1 MGGKVKEVQFTL
13 LTTHHH
19 STLKPPIQPSFDPH
33 PMFIQYGGW
42 GKLRGGVRRGNP
54 SGFNHYHSS
63 EQERWGRDGGGGL
76 CEWRLKRKIKK
87 MCSAAMK

>member
-19 STLKPPIQPSFDPH
+19 STLKPPIQPSFDPPPNVH
-33 PMFIQYGGW
+33 SVWG

-63 EQERWGRDGGGGL
+63 EQERWGRDGGGGGGVG
-76 CEWRLKRKIKK
+76 
-87 MCSAAMK
+87 